1 MWAGWYT
8 DQSVSGTSD
17 RGWRFR
23 HGNCLDRNAIPSVDY
38 SVSHLVAG
46 TSRRHPLRDRRSADQ
61 GTASNGC
68 PRGPPR
74 IHLIPDSQQ
83 FCLEQQIGARRIRN
97 ALLAGSR
104 KNLQR
109 RPDLAFVSYERWA
122 HDRAIPAEPAWEVV
136 PNLAIEVISPKNF
149 ANDVVQKIEDYFVSG
164 VERVWVIYPLV
175 AKVYDYES
183 PSSVRIL
190 APKDLMQ
197 AEAVLPGLE
206 IPLTDLF
213 DTGTKP
219 K

>member
-1 MWAGWYT
+1 MAAVSTETPSQASITQPPTSWLEPADDILYEIV
-8 DQSVSGTSD
+8 DQQIRELPRMGAREVHLASTLSRILSGFAWNNKLGHVESEML
-17 RGWRFR
+17 FL
-23 HGNCLDRNAIPSVDY
+23 LDRA
-38 SVSHLVAG
+38 
-46 TSRRHPLRDRRSADQ
+46 
-61 GTASNGC
+61 
-68 PRGPPR
+68 
-74 IHLIPDSQQ
+74 
-83 FCLEQQIGARRIRN
+83 
-97 ALLAGSR
+97 

-136 PNLAIEVISPKNF
+136 PNLAIEVISPKSF

-190 APKDLMQ
+190 ASRDPMQ